1 MKKYMWLLA
10 LLVVFLLPAC
20 GESQLSLE
28 SEEGILTY
36 AALNPVSSETQ
47 RAVDRFNKNHE
58 DVQIEIRDYT
68 DEGGLER
75 LQTELVLGKVPDIM
89 EMHYFGKSTERT
101 GKNNSEIRGGNSTS
115 WRFTGNSTLE
125 RPADEYWMPYRIM
138 AQKGYLE
145 DLWPYIENDP
155 ELGRNGVLQAPMK
168 AAEVNGGLYILFM
181 EVRINTVMGPESI
194 VGKRYSWTLEE
205 LLETFSTMRED
216 STILRY
222 SATKR
227 DLFFDLLCQSLNKY
241 VDMGTGTCSFD
252 SQDFRDML
260 AFLKCFPDEVD
271 LVDPREEADEAMERV
286 RTKRQMLEVTQICW
300 PEDLIRRDGFWQEYS
315 AFPGCPTADGSSGN
329 SFYPMGDVLAMSST
343 CKNKDAAWE
352 YIRELIKPRRS
363 KSRAVVAYVSIPVN
377 LHDYELFL
385 WGNLVYIMENCRKY
399 MPKNPTQAIVPW
411 RPYGYFGP
419 EIYPMELLTEED
431 MERFETLLNSTTLL
445 YWPDDE
451 LSNIVWDS
459 IGPYLAGDRSLDDT
473 VALVQNRAQLYVN
486 EMR

>member
-1 MKKYMWLLA
+1 MKKYMWMLA

-89 EMHYFGKSTERT
+89 EMHYFGKSSDRT
-101 GKNNSEIRGGNSTS
+101 REVVNGSTAS
-115 WRFTGNSTLE
+115 WRYTGNSTLE

-194 VGKRYSWTLEE
+194 VDR
-205 LLETFSTMRED
+205 
-216 STILRY
+216 
-222 SATKR
+222 
-227 DLFFDLLCQSLNKY
+227 
-241 VDMGTGTCSFD
+241 
-252 SQDFRDML
+252 
-260 AFLKCFPDEVD
+260 
-271 LVDPREEADEAMERV
+271 
-286 RTKRQMLEVTQICW
+286 
-300 PEDLIRRDGFWQEYS
+300 
-315 AFPGCPTADGSSGN
+315 
-329 SFYPMGDVLAMSST
+329 
-343 CKNKDAAWE
+343 
-352 YIRELIKPRRS
+352 
-363 KSRAVVAYVSIPVN
+363 KSVV
-377 LHDYELFL
+377 
-385 WGNLVYIMENCRKY
+385 
-399 MPKNPTQAIVPW
+399 
-411 RPYGYFGP
+411 
-419 EIYPMELLTEED
+419 
-431 MERFETLLNSTTLL
+431 
-445 YWPDDE
+445 
-451 LSNIVWDS
+451 
-459 IGPYLAGDRSLDDT
+459 
-473 VALVQNRAQLYVN
+473 
-486 EMR
+486 